1 MSDVQEQVE
10 NSTAAKL
17 ARLERLCGGFP
28 VLSSENRQDYEELL
42 ISLLEHHTPRNFL
55 GERLIKYLADEEW
68 EIGRYKRH
76 KVLLMERRFR
86 ARLAFQAYRE
96 KATQQD
102 KAALDKKLAEQS
114 PGQLILPEEALD
126 GVIADIDAMLRRPA
140 EELDHA
146 RALEVGMVYFEHL
159 DRLLNAAIVRRNAI
173 LSDIERYDYL
183 FDPRLPVSA
192 WAEQMED
199 GRDRHANESE
209 IAGAKLDEAA
219 PAIARSQEVNRE
231 LAGKSRGQSGQRSK
245 EPWTAHRDWQIEVE
259 PQCLAAWARRRD
271 PEPSREV

>member
-1 MSDVQEQVE
+1 
-10 NSTAAKL
+10 
-17 ARLERLCGGFP
+17 
-28 VLSSENRQDYEELL
+28 
-42 ISLLEHHTPRNFL
+42 
-55 GERLIKYLADEEW
+55 
-68 EIGRYKRH
+68 
-76 KVLLMERRFR
+76 MERRFR

-173 LSDIERYDYL
+173 LSDIERCDYL
-183 FDPRLPVSA
+183 FDPLLPVSA
-192 WAEQMED
+192 WAEQIED

-209 IAGAKLDEAA
+209 IAGAKLDEVA
-219 PAIARSQEVNRE
+219 PAIARSQE
-231 LAGKSRGQSGQRSK
+231 GQS
-245 EPWTAHRDWQIEVE
+245 
-259 PQCLAAWARRRD
+259 
-271 PEPSREV
+271 